1 MFKIIFIFQLP
12 LELGRVRLSYTA
24 LPSFTRLSRAL
35 CGRKYGRTIYYDKKK
50 IIAHRDWS
58 FSMLLFPLS
67 LARNKKNRNI
77 ESRIYG
83 RLCTMQNDTGLY
95 SFSCKERCA
104 VEEALFLSTKAA
116 IPHLCTCGATQWVTF

>member
-83 RLCTMQNDTGLY
+83 RLCTIQNDGGLY
-95 SFSCKERCA
+95 SASGSYSASCKEWCA

-116 IPHLCTCGATQWVTF
+116 TPHL